1 MVSDEGSAR
10 CSQVAALLAD
20 LQSCAHVSCCLAAWQ
35 LDRHAEQESVRV
47 DGLAA
52 ARLLVR
58 VAHGPGGSPGIH
70 GHIRGETVKRTGGR
84 RGMYRVIFPSC
95 VQRGQK

>member
-1 MVSDEGSAR
+1 MGRALADL
-10 CSQVAALLAD
+10 SQLRAALLAD
-20 LQSCAHVSCCLAAWQ
+20 GPAACVAIDDLSALVATHGGPQ

-58 VAHGPGGSPGIH
+58 VAHGARRAPPAYT
-70 GHIRGETVKRTGGR
+70 GHIRGETVEADRWAPWH
-84 RGMYRVIFPSC
+84 V
-95 VQRGQK
+95 